1 MQVVVGRSYLPVYE
15 ESCQRYGSEGKVD
28 AVVGQELQLP
38 LDVLLL
44 AVQDHVVERDVPQH
58 VQQAAQHADQQ
69 DPN

>member
-1 MQVVVGRSYLPVYE
+1 MYFGWSYLPVYE
-15 ESCQRYGSEGKVD
+15 ESCHCYGSEGKVD
-28 AVVGQELQLP
+28 TVVGQELQLP

-44 AVQDHVVERDVPQH
+44 AVQDHVVERDVPEH